1 MHKAI
6 AERYGITSEFK
17 AFYGMLF
24 FAVIFSFFGFI
35 IAAPGAVEIKKRRL
49 SKEEAGKIS
58 LAGPATNIA
67 IGLVFLTL
75 FFIFMPS
82 GLLRTVFIM
91 GLTINALLAVFNLIP
106 FAMFDGKKVYRWNRT
121 VYYVTLGFSLALLSS
136 IFLV

>member
-1 MHKAI
+1 
-6 AERYGITSEFK
+6 
-17 AFYGMLF
+17 
-24 FAVIFSFFGFI
+24 
-35 IAAPGAVEIKKRRL
+35 
-49 SKEEAGKIS
+49 
-58 LAGPATNIA
+58 
-67 IGLVFLTL
+67 
-75 FFIFMPS
+75 MPS